1 MMRIGSM
8 NGAAVDGR
16 GGAQAGRSGMQ
27 MQTDPVSK
35 NIQNQIANAQQ
46 QLQEV
51 SASQEMTPDQKMK
64 KRQEIQQ
71 EINSLNQ
78 QLRQHQIDQRKEQQ
92 AQSKSKDSSVDDML
106 GGEQST
112 GKAASENQ
120 GSGLSQAS
128 MKAMMSADS
137 SIKQAQ
143 IQGNVATRFEGRAGV
158 LKAEIKQGGGNVEA
172 KQAEL
177 EEVEQKAVSAT
188 ASQMNTLAD
197 ANQTI
202 EEAAK
207 AEQSSTNKTDTSD
220 TKAENKADKN
230 DKAEQDGKETGNV
243 SKDTADGVDNETVT
257 QPQETSAASDV
268 STEVSTEAA
277 AGAAVQDNTN
287 KHIDICL

>member
-202 EEAAK
+202 EEA
-207 AEQSSTNKTDTSD
+207 TNKTDISD

-230 DKAEQDGKETGNV
+230 DKAEQDEKETGKV
-243 SKDTADGVDNETVT
+243 SGDTADGVGNEAVT
-257 QPQETSAASDV
+257 Y
-268 STEVSTEAA
+268 
-277 AGAAVQDNTN
+277 
-287 KHIDICL
+287 H

>member
-8 NGAAVDGR
+8 NGAAVDGT
-16 GGAQAGRSGMQ
+16 GGAQAGRSGVQ

-46 QLQEV
+46 QLQEI
-51 SASQEMTPDQKMK
+51 SASQEMTPEQKMK

-78 QLRQHQIDQRKEQQ
+78 QLRQHQIEQRKEQQ
-92 AQSKSKDSSVDDML
+92 AQAKSKDSSVDDML
-106 GGEQST
+106 GSEQSA

-197 ANQTI
+197 VNQTI
-202 EEAAK
+202 EEAAIVHGIEPE
-207 AEQSSTNKTDTSD
+207 ALVTQINDFL
-220 TKAENKADKN
+220 AEN
-230 DKAEQDGKETGNV
+230 
-243 SKDTADGVDNETVT
+243 
-257 QPQETSAASDV
+257 
-268 STEVSTEAA
+268 
-277 AGAAVQDNTN
+277 
-287 KHIDICL
+287 

>member
-8 NGAAVDGR
+8 NGAAVDGT
-16 GGAQAGRSGMQ
+16 GGAQAGRSGVQ

-46 QLQEV
+46 QLQEI
-51 SASQEMTPDQKMK
+51 SASQEMTPEQKMK

-78 QLRQHQIDQRKEQQ
+78 QLRQHQIEQRKEQQ
-92 AQSKSKDSSVDDML
+92 AQAKSKDSSVDDML
-106 GGEQST
+106 GSEQSA

-197 ANQTI
+197 VNQTI

-207 AEQSSTNKTDTSD
+207 AEQSSANKTD

-230 DKAEQDGKETGNV
+230 DRAEQDGKETGNV

-277 AGAAVQDNTN
+277 AGAAVQANTN
-287 KHIDICL
+287 KHIDIRL

>member
-8 NGAAVDGR
+8 NGAAVDGT
-16 GGAQAGRSGMQ
+16 GGAQAGRSGVQ

-46 QLQEV
+46 QLQEI
-51 SASQEMTPDQKMK
+51 SASQEMTPEQKMK

-78 QLRQHQIDQRKEQQ
+78 QLRQHQIEQRKEQQ
-92 AQSKSKDSSVDDML
+92 AQAKSKDSSVDDML
-106 GGEQST
+106 GSEQSA

-197 ANQTI
+197 VNQTI

-207 AEQSSTNKTDTSD
+207 AEQSSANKTD

-230 DKAEQDGKETGNV
+230 DRAEQDGKETGKV
-243 SKDTADGVDNETVT
+243 SGDAADSIDNETVT
-257 QPQETSAASDV
+257 QLQET
-268 STEVSTEAA
+268 TAA
-277 AGAAVQDNTN
+277 AGAAVQANTN
-287 KHIDICL
+287 KHIDIRL

>member
-1 MMRIGSM
+1 MMKIGSM
-8 NGAAVDGR
+8 NGANSGV
-16 GGAQAGRSGMQ
+16 QAGKPSMQ

-35 NIQNQIANAQQ
+35 NIQNQIANAQK

-51 SASQEMTPDQKMK
+51 SASQEMTPEQKMK

-71 EINSLNQ
+71 EITSLNQ
-78 QLRQHQIDQRKEQQ
+78 QLRQHQIEQRKEQ
-92 AQSKSKDSSVDDML
+92 QSKSKDSSVDDMP
-106 GGEQST
+106 GGEQSV

-158 LKAEIKQGGGNVEA
+158 LKAEIKQGGGDVEA
-172 KQAEL
+172 KEAEL
-177 EEVEQKAVSAT
+177 AEVEQKAMSAT

-207 AEQSSTNKTDTSD
+207 VEQGSANKADASD
-220 TKAENKADKN
+220 TKAANKADKN
-230 DKAEQDGKETGNV
+230 DKTEQDKKETGNV
-243 SKDTADGVDNETVT
+243 SGDAADGVDNETVT
-257 QPQETSAASDV
+257 QPQETSTAA
-268 STEVSTEAA
+268 EVSAEAA
-277 AGAAVQDNTN
+277 TNAAVQVNAN
-287 KHIDICL
+287 KHIDIRL

>member
-1 MMRIGSM
+1 MMKIGSM
-8 NGAAVDGR
+8 NGSVVNGA
-16 GGAQAGRSGMQ
+16 GGGVQTGKSGVQ

-35 NIQNQIANAQQ
+35 NIQNQIANAQK

-51 SASQEMTPDQKMK
+51 SASQEMTPEQKMK

-71 EINSLNQ
+71 EITSLNQ

-106 GGEQST
+106 GGGQSA
-112 GKAASENQ
+112 GKAVSENQ

-158 LKAEIKQGGGNVEA
+158 LKAEIKQGGGDVEA
-172 KQAEL
+172 KKAEL
-177 EEVEQKAVSAT
+177 EEVEQKAISAT

-207 AEQSSTNKTDTSD
+207 EEQSSADKTDTE
-220 TKAENKADKN
+220 AENKADKN
-230 DKAEQDGKETGNV
+230 DKTEQDGKETGNV
-243 SKDTADGVDNETVT
+243 SGDAADDVDNETVT
-257 QPQETSAASDV
+257 QPQEVPATA
-268 STEVSTEAA
+268 EVLTEAVSG
-277 AGAAVQDNTN
+277 AGVQANTN
-287 KHIDICL
+287 KHIDIRL

>member
-8 NGAAVDGR
+8 NGAAVDGT
-16 GGAQAGRSGMQ
+16 GGAQAGRSGVQ

-46 QLQEV
+46 QLQEI
-51 SASQEMTPDQKMK
+51 SASQEMTPEQKMK

-78 QLRQHQIDQRKEQQ
+78 QLRQHQIEQRKEQQ
-92 AQSKSKDSSVDDML
+92 AQAKSKDSSVDDML
-106 GGEQST
+106 GSEQSA

-197 ANQTI
+197 VNQTI

-207 AEQSSTNKTDTSD
+207 AEQSSANKTD

-230 DKAEQDGKETGNV
+230 DRAEQDG
-243 SKDTADGVDNETVT
+243 KDTADGVDNETVT

-277 AGAAVQDNTN
+277 AGAAVQANTN
-287 KHIDICL
+287 KHIDIRL